1 MTDANETAKEEAI
14 KIPDVLPVLPL
25 KDLVIFPF
33 IIVPLS
39 VSREKSINAVDQ
51 ALAENR
57 VIMLTAQKDFQNEDP
72 GEEDL
77 YRGGTVAIIMRMLK
91 LPDGRIRILVQGLSR
106 ARIDYFIQTAPF
118 FKAKITRIEEPVT
131 KDRGLE
137 VEALIRAVKQNLD
150 RAVSLGPSLGWA
162 AAGPHLTYHL
172 GAGEGGLGAFMQH
185 LMKTFE
191 TWWGSLAQWD
201 KLEPE
206 QVRALTALVEK
217 AYGNKLEQIRGP
229 RDRRLASIL

>member
-57 VIMLTAQKDFQNEDP
+57 VIMLTAQRDFQTEDP

-77 YRGGTVAIIMRMLK
+77 YRVGTVAIIMRMLK
-91 LPDGRIRILVQGLSR
+91 LPDGRIPSWCRGCRARGSTTSSRPRRSSRRRSR
-106 ARIDYFIQTAPF
+106 ASRS
-118 FKAKITRIEEPVT
+118 RC
-131 KDRGLE
+131 R
-137 VEALIRAVKQNLD
+137 R
-150 RAVSLGPSLGWA
+150 SA
-162 AAGPHLTYHL
+162 A
-172 GAGEGGLGAFMQH
+172 
-185 LMKTFE
+185 
-191 TWWGSLAQWD
+191 S
-201 KLEPE
+201 
-206 QVRALTALVEK
+206 R
-217 AYGNKLEQIRGP
+217 P
-229 RDRRLASIL
+229 R